1 MGKKKGESSMKVL
14 FLTPP
19 LKAWDSHGDHKA
31 CNQMHAQLA
40 AYLREKKLAEVDA
53 LDSRALE
60 LDWDGMLGL
69 VKKSNPD
76 MVFVGELLH
85 STCGSAVIWY
95 FNEGLAVI
103 KKAMPNVK
111 TVAGGLW
118 YSGDYDRQM
127 RLNPATDYIMIGKLN

>member
-1 MGKKKGESSMKVL
+1 MIKKVL

-19 LKAWDSHGDHKA
+19 LKAWDSHGNHKA

-40 AYLREKKLAEVDA
+40 SYLREKKLAQVDA

-60 LDWDGMLGL
+60 LDWDGMLDY

-85 STCGSAVIWY
+85 STCGACLSDPLYQMSTGAAAVP
-95 FNEGLAVI
+95 LAQGFSMTSI
-103 KKAMPNVK
+103 SRSMP
-111 TVAGGLW
+111 
-118 YSGDYDRQM
+118 
-127 RLNPATDYIMIGKLN
+127 